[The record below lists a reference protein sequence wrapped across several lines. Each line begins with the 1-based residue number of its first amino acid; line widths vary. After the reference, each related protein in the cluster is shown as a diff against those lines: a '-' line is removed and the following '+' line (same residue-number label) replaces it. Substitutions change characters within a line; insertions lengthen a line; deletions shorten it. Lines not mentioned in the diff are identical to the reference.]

1 MGSRHLRTS
10 FSTSI
15 VQLEGTF
22 HVTTSNLGQRHLK
35 MQHSVLMTNFKL
47 VAPMAEVH
55 VGGYDNAV
63 PFDASLSSNRLTGHL
78 AG

>member
-15 VQLEGTF
+15 V
-22 HVTTSNLGQRHLK
+22 
-35 MQHSVLMTNFKL
+35 QHSVLMTNFKL

-63 PFDASLSSNRLTGHL
+63 PFDASLSSNPLT
-78 AG
+78 